1 MNTDQLSGK
10 WKQMKGAAKQHWGK
24 LTDDD
29 LEVIAGKRDSLVGK
43 LQERYGMAKEEAQKK
58 ADDWL
63 KSYTPS
69 EEQTAYGHRHDQT
82 NREQPHTAGKR

>member
-1 MNTDQLSGK
+1 MNTEQMSGK
-10 WKQMKGAAKQHWGK
+10 WKQMKGAAKQQWGK

-43 LQERYGMAKEEAQKK
+43 LQERYGMAKEDAQKK

-63 KSYTPS
+63 KSYKPS
-69 EEQTAYGHRHDQT
+69 DEQAAYGQRHDEMS
-82 NREQPHTAGKR
+82 REQQHTAGKR

>member
-1 MNTDQLSGK
+1 MNTDQMTGK

-29 LEVIAGKRDSLVGK
+29 LEIIAGKRESLVGK

-58 ADDWL
+58 ADEWL
-63 KSYTPS
+63 KSYRSPDDVPVGARHENANS
-69 EEQTAYGHRHDQT
+69 ETHS
-82 NREQPHTAGKR
+82 AGKR

>member
-29 LEVIAGKRDSLVGK
+29 LEVIAGKREALAGK
-43 LQERYGMAKEEAQKK
+43 LQERYGMAKEDAQTK
-58 ADDWL
+58 ADEWL
-63 KSYTPS
+63 KSYKLAN
-69 EEQTAYGHRHDQT
+69 EEAIAGDRHE
-82 NREQPHTAGKR
+82 NAHHAAGKR

>member
-10 WKQMKGAAKQHWGK
+10 WKQMKGAAKQQWGK

-29 LEVIAGKRDSLVGK
+29 LEVIAGKRESLVGK
-43 LQERYGMAKEEAQKK
+43 LQERYGMAKEDAQEK

-63 KSYTPS
+63 KTYNSADDEVVAAARHAHS
-69 EEQTAYGHRHDQT
+69 HRESHA
-82 NREQPHTAGKR
+82 AGKR

>member
-1 MNTDQLSGK
+1 MNTDQMSGK
-10 WKQMKGAAKQHWGK
+10 WKQMKGAAKQQWGK

-43 LQERYGMAKEEAQKK
+43 LQERYGMAKEDAQKK

-63 KSYTPS
+63 KTYNSS
-69 EEQTAYGHRHDQT
+69 DELAASGRRHEEH
-82 NREQPHTAGKR
+82 HTAGKH

>member
-1 MNTDQLSGK
+1 METNE
-10 WKQMKGAAKQHWGK
+10 GAAKQQWGK

-29 LEVIAGKRDSLVGK
+29 LEVIAGKREALAGK

-63 KSYTPS
+63 KSYKPDEQAASGRSFADDKS
-69 EEQTAYGHRHDQT
+69 EAHASSR
-82 NREQPHTAGKR
+82 R

>member
-10 WKQMKGAAKQHWGK
+10 WKQMKGAAKQQWGK

-43 LQERYGMAKEEAQKK
+43 LQERYGMAKEDAQTK
-58 ADDWL
+58 ADAWL
-63 KSYTPS
+63 KSYKPQD
-69 EEQTAYGHRHDQT
+69 EQTAYAHHQEET
-82 NREQPHTAGKR
+82 NRESHAAGKR